1 MIKVPIIFGIPKNWC
16 IKAPLPASI
25 IDALEIKYS
34 VVIIPVSFPKIL
46 GLITCITSLY
56 EFNLY
61 KRLIFDI
68 IIPITI
74 YKAPHI
80 KIPIKLLGPKEVKK
94 LEISFPEASPAP
106 TIVPMNTTATWN
118 ILSNSFFN

>member
-1 MIKVPIIFGIPKNWC
+1 MCIRDSPSVPLSKKNKDIQSMIKVPIIFGIPKNWC

-68 IIPITI
+68 IIDV
-74 YKAPHI
+74 YKRQI
-80 KIPIKLLGPKEVKK
+80 QWIRY
-94 LEISFPEASPAP
+94 
-106 TIVPMNTTATWN
+106 N
-118 ILSNSFFN
+118 